1 MAFIGMRKVVAAPI
15 ATEPS
20 GDMPTYSAGFV
31 VGKAIVGNLTINRS
45 DNPLFADDAIA
56 ENDNGIT
63 SMSLELGVDDIDEDT
78 RVKLLGLVT
87 EGEGTSQ
94 QYLDTDASAP
104 YVGTGYIRLRRRAG
118 VTKYQALW
126 YPKVQFSETAENTS
140 TKSESIEWQTPTI
153 TGTVF
158 GVDGPNNSKVF
169 RIKKL
174 FDTEAAAYA
183 WLTDSSKAHIG

>member
-1 MAFIGMRKVVAAPI
+1 MAFIGMRKVVAAPV

-31 VGKAIVGNLTINRS
+31 VGKAIAGNLTINRS

-63 SMSLELGVDDIDEDT
+63 SMSLELGVDDIDEAVRT
-78 RVKLLGLVT
+78 QLLGLVT
-87 EGEGTSQ
+87 EGENAAQ

-104 YVGTGYIRLRRRAG
+104 YVGVGYIRVRRKAG
-118 VTKYQALW
+118 VTSFQALW
-126 YPKVQFSETAENTS
+126 YPKVQFSETAENAA
-140 TKSESIEWQTPTI
+140 TKNESIEWQTPSI

-169 RIKKL
+169 RIYK
-174 FDTEAAAYA
+174 FFTTEAAAYA
-183 WLTDSSKAHIG
+183 WLTDASKAHL